1 MPTVTSVIEVAQQ
14 STPIFSSCQPEG
26 RHFGDLGHRKPAV
39 QWFVPRGSADKE
51 LEWFFTMAECDT
63 APRSAFVASLERVL
77 PNESGDSTMED
88 RVEATQA
95 QRTLLRWIQEVG
107 DHDAGVLKVAYMA
120 RPWPLML
127 REELGRLTG
136 VVVRLRAAEIG
147 LPDDDRELDT
157 LEQRTA
163 IRLNEALACGD
174 SNVDRLK
181 RKASPLLQK
190 AFLAYVRERGGRD
203 MPVLRG
209 VA

>member
-1 MPTVTSVIEVAQQ
+1 
-14 STPIFSSCQPEG
+14 
-26 RHFGDLGHRKPAV
+26 V

-51 LEWFFTMAECDT
+51 LEWFFTMAECDM

-88 RVEATQA
+88 RAEAAHA

-107 DHDAGVLKVAYMA
+107 DHGAGVLKVAYTA

-181 RKASPLLQK
+181 LKASPLLQK
-190 AFLAYVRERGGRD
+190 AFIAYVRERGGRD
-203 MPVLRG
+203 KPVLRG
-209 VA
+209 VS